1 MGPTTPARTLDAAPR
16 LVLATVRLG
25 PPALVT
31 LPFWWDTEHLWT
43 TAAVD
48 DVDVAGMAAGA
59 AAFVPAPDGSGDG
72 VAFTGDVRVYG
83 LADPVPLVAHGLVVS
98 AAMAALALKN
108 PAAWRAL
115 ARQVLREPGRA
126 LPPQRVVLRLAVE
139 APRVLSAPA
148 LGPGIAPAL
157 PPVVPAAVRRLAGGQ
172 RRVLLA
178 VRDGAGPAVLAPAVW
193 GAGFTLAVADGV
205 EVPDGAPAAVLVE
218 EDPSSPTAAAGLV
231 VTGDVQGR
239 RLVTQRAAWW
249 QGMERGSAAIP
260 PAPTLVLPE

>member
-1 MGPTTPARTLDAAPR
+1 MGPATLARTLDLAPR
-16 LVLATVRLG
+16 LVLATVGLG
-25 PPALVT
+25 PPALAV

-43 TAAVD
+43 TAAAD
-48 DVDVAGMAAGA
+48 EVDVAGLSAGA

-72 VAFTGDVRVYG
+72 VAFTGEVRVYG
-83 LADPVPLVAHGLVVS
+83 LADPVPLLAHGLVVA

-108 PAAWRAL
+108 PAALRAF
-115 ARQVLREPGRA
+115 ARRAVRGPGRA

-139 APRVLSAPA
+139 APRLLSAPA

-178 VRDGAGPAVLAPAVW
+178 VRDGAGPAVLAAAAW
-193 GAGFTLAVADGV
+193 GAGFTLAVAD
-205 EVPDGAPAAVLVE
+205 EVTLPDGAAAAVLVE
-218 EDPSSPTAAAGLV
+218 EDPLSPTAAAGLV
-231 VTGDVQGR
+231 VTGHLEGG

-249 QGMERGSAAIP
+249 QGTERGGGAIL